1 MQDAERRMRLIRGEN
16 PDAGY
21 QAADAELSRQE
32 SDPMR
37 LDSVTD
43 QARFERS
50 QGRRIIGS
58 YSDPNSGTAA
68 YASLPGRGAQMPA
81 PAPALRN
88 PMQRAGYAD
97 SVAQAIENQATFDE
111 NRPRGRS
118 AAELLATGNA
128 RAQGSFMSPML
139 RRQNAERDRLA
150 DRDKD
155 RSAQAKLG
163 HQQYV
168 EPALIKEKTQAETE
182 ATRAGVARDVAR
194 EEGRTRERVAG
205 ITAAGGVEQARLRG
219 EAAAQAS
226 AREAVQA
233 GGEAARERLA
243 FLDSQIADATTF
255 LAEPLKTDANGEF
268 IEGSDETARYEAM
281 EEVKEWRTQRRALI
295 EAMAGGNE
303 NGKGPAA
310 RAAPGA
316 EKAQDFSGL
325 AVAQGAE
332 LPGGITSVQG
342 LVEAMMQDPQNQGIS
357 AEDIIKSLLK
367 DGMISHNQ
375 E

>member
-1 MQDAERRMRLIRGEN
+1 
-16 PDAGY
+16 
-21 QAADAELSRQE
+21 
-32 SDPMR
+32 
-37 LDSVTD
+37 
-43 QARFERS
+43 
-50 QGRRIIGS
+50 
-58 YSDPNSGTAA
+58 
-68 YASLPGRGAQMPA
+68 
-81 PAPALRN
+81 
-88 PMQRAGYAD
+88 MQRAGYAD
-97 SVAQAIENQATFDE
+97 SVVQAINNQATFDE

-219 EAAAQAS
+219 DAAAQAS

-243 FLDSQIADATTF
+243 FLDSQIADATMF
-255 LAEPLKTDANGEF
+255 LAEPPKTDANGEF
-268 IEGSDETARYEAM
+268 IEGWDETARDEVM

-316 EKAQDFSGL
+316 EKAQDFSGYTVSGP
-325 AVAQGAE
+325 AVGKYD
-332 LPGGITSVQG
+332 S
-342 LVEAMMQDPQNQGIS
+342 VEAMVKAYYEKNKDVEGIS
-357 AEDIIKSLLK
+357 EAYVLEWLEEN
-367 DGMISHNQ
+367 GYVTAGG
-375 E
+375 